1 MSVRTLVAATA
12 LAFVAPVVAFAQS
25 GAEHLR
31 LGDDEYARFRTAS
44 ALTHYEAAATADPK
58 NYEALYKAARTA
70 MDQSEMTTD
79 KEQRSQ
85 LFKKGELYARRA
97 IEANPRDAEG
107 YFHLAR
113 SLGRLAQSLGVRDR
127 IKYAT
132 AVRENALEALKYDPK
147 HAGALH
153 VMGVWNQEV
162 MRLNGISRMIAKN
175 LLGGKVFS
183 EASWGNAVKYMEQ
196 SVAADPDRI
205 THKLDL
211 GKVYADVGQK
221 DKARAMFEAVI
232 AGKQMDAADPQYKK
246 EAEEALRELK

>member
-1 MSVRTLVAATA
+1 MSVRSFVAASA
-12 LAFVAPVVAFAQS
+12 LAFSASAASAQS
-25 GAEHLR
+25 AEEHVKA
-31 LGDDEYARFRTAS
+31 GDDDYAKWRTAS
-44 ALTHYEAAATADPK
+44 SLTHYEAAATSDPK
-58 NYEALYKAARTA
+58 NYEALYKAARSA
-70 MDQSEMTTD
+70 MDLSESTTD

-113 SLGRLAQSLGVRDR
+113 ALGRLAQSLGVRDR

-132 AVRENALEALKYDPK
+132 AVRENALEALKHDPK

-162 MRLNGISRMIAKN
+162 MRLNGVSRMIAKN
-175 LLGGKVFS
+175 LLGGKVFA
-183 EASWGNAVKYMEQ
+183 EASWDNAVRYMEQ
-196 SVAADPDRI
+196 AVAADPERI

-221 DKARAMFEAVI
+221 EKAREMFQAVI
-232 AGKQMDAADPQYKK
+232 SGKQVDAQDPRYKREAAQALK
-246 EAEEALRELK
+246 EL

>member
-1 MSVRTLVAATA
+1 MSVRSVVAATA
-12 LAFVAPVVAFAQS
+12 LAVLASVASAQS
-25 GAEHLR
+25 AADHLR
-31 LGDDEYARFRTAS
+31 LGDEAYNRFQPAA
-44 ALTHYEAAATADPK
+44 ALQHYEAAVTADPK
-58 NYEALYKAARTA
+58 NYEALYKAARSA
-70 MDQSEMTTD
+70 MDESEMISD

-132 AVRENALEALKYDPK
+132 AVRENALKALQIDST

-175 LLGGKVFS
+175 LLGGQVFS
-183 EASWGNAVKYMEQ
+183 EASWGNAVKYMEKA
-196 SVAADPDRI
+196 VAADPERI

-211 GKVYADVGQK
+211 GKVYADLDQK
-221 DKARAMFEAVI
+221 EKARAMFQAVL
-232 AGKQMDAADPQYKK
+232 AGKQHDAADPMYKK
-246 EAEEALRELK
+246 EAEQALKEL

>member
-1 MSVRTLVAATA
+1 MSVRTVVAATA
-12 LAFVAPVVAFAQS
+12 LAVLASVASAQQS
-25 GAEHLR
+25 AADHLR
-31 LGDDEYARFRTAS
+31 LGDSAYAKFQPAA
-44 ALTHYEAAATADPK
+44 ALAHYEAAVTADPK
-58 NYEALYKAARTA
+58 NYESLYKAARSA
-70 MDQSEMTTD
+70 MDQSEMISD

-97 IEANPRDAEG
+97 VEANPRDAEG

-175 LLGGKVFS
+175 LLGGKVFG
-183 EASWGNAVKYMEQ
+183 EASWDNAVKYMEAA
-196 SVAADPDRI
+196 VAADPVRI

-221 DKARAMFEAVI
+221 EKARAMFQAVI
-232 AGKQMDAADPQYKK
+232 AGKQTDAADPKYKK
-246 EAEEALRELK
+246 EAEEALKKL